1 MASPRPLPP
10 KRRVIENVG
19 LLEGLK
25 DGFLL
30 VGRDADPSIADRKM
44 QIHFA
49 LGGSFPPDIDLNFPL
64 FRELDRVADE
74 VDHDL
79 AQAVAVSAEQQ
90 RHLGADAAD
99 QFQALSLRPDRQR
112 L

>member
-1 MASPRPLPP
+1 M
-10 KRRVIENVG
+10 ENVG

-49 LGGSFPPDIDLNFPL
+49 LGGSASTETSTSTSPL

-74 VDHDL
+74 VDQDL
-79 AQAVAVSAEQQ
+79 SQAIGVAAE
-90 RHLGADAAD
+90 HEAAP
-99 QFQALSLRPDRQR
+99 RG
-112 L
+112 